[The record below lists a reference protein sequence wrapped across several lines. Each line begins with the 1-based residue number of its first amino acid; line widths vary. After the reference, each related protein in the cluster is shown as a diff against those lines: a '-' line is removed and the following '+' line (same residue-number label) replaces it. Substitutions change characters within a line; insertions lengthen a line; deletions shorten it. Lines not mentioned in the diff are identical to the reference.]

1 MIDFRVGSVPDPSL
15 QDSPSVIRVWKEDGS
30 LLGEY
35 TRYQKPDG
43 TYEYRN
49 AYGEVLGEWA
59 MGQTTGDTAPVI
71 LYVSL
76 AIAAVIVLVLF
87 LFFSRKKK
95 KQDKHR

>member
-76 AIAAVIVLVLF
+76 AIAAVVLVLF
-87 LFFSRKKK
+87 LFSREKK
-95 KQDKHR
+95 KQDNHR